1 VYLNLTKMPS
11 PKFENKQGVSQPK
24 LVQKPR
30 APVPV
35 PDERDRLRDIIVV
48 IITYP
53 LYPGEQI
60 WQPKPMVGS
69 VVTGAESGPGWVC
82 NLQGR
87 GAEQLVS
94 R

>member
-1 VYLNLTKMPS
+1 MPS

-53 LYPGEQI
+53 LTPSTRASKFGNRNQWLE
-60 WQPKPMVGS
+60 VLS
-69 VVTGAESGPGWVC
+69 
-82 NLQGR
+82 
-87 GAEQLVS
+87 LVLKAALAGYAIYKGVAPS
-94 R
+94 SW